1 MLKIPQSGNQRLHV
15 GTGLDERVDSF
26 LTDIAVINGGNTR
39 ERLDIFVVSGQKL
52 GVFRLDR
59 LTNFGSLLQVLV
71 ELGVKFSDVIKAR
84 LHDLVA
90 AGAFFV
96 EFSNAKEILEGHS
109 QTSAQEIDRTSVLL
123 ELAVGIVW
131 IDMKRADK
139 LVCFCEEA
147 QPAKTAAPKEDTNN
161 KRRRRFINTLSQQT
175 LRRH

>member
-1 MLKIPQSGNQRLHV
+1 M
-15 GTGLDERVDSF
+15 DERVDSF

-39 ERLDIFVVSGQKL
+39 ERLDIFVVSGLKL

-90 AGAFFV
+90 AGAFLV

-109 QTSAQEIDRTSVLL
+109 QTRAQEIDRTSVLL
-123 ELAVGIVW
+123 QLAVVVVG
-131 IDMKRADK
+131 IDMIRADK
-139 LVCFCEEA
+139 LVCFLRGGTTG
-147 QPAKTAAPKEDTNN
+147 QNSRT
-161 KRRRRFINTLSQQT
+161 Q
-175 LRRH
+175 RRHQQQKTTTIHKHPFTTNIASALNLVRTIRRC